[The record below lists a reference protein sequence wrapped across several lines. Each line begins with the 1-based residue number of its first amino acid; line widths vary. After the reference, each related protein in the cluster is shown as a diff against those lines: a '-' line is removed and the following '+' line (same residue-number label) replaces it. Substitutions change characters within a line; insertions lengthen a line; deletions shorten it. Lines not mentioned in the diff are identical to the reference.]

1 VENAGFNVLK
11 RDIQRFADR
20 RTIRSED
27 IERWFAPQSGSYGDR
42 ASALLSSTEL
52 QQLRKICSDQLSG
65 REVAWYSTVLFVSAE
80 KKKG

>member
-1 VENAGFNVLK
+1 
-11 RDIQRFADR
+11 
-20 RTIRSED
+20 
-27 IERWFAPQSGSYGDR
+27 
-42 ASALLSSTEL
+42 LLSSTEL